1 MTTFAII
8 RNIHLFSVIT
18 FLLIYL
24 VKTFLLLFQSAD
36 KQAAFKAKT
45 KILEMVVS
53 ALFLLIGGYMLTQI
67 PEIKPM
73 MYVKIALVLA
83 SIPIAIIAYKRSN
96 KLLAILSLVLI
107 IASYGLAEMSKK
119 PRIDKS
125 TAESM
130 DGAALFSANCTG
142 CHGDDGKKG
151 LAGASDLSVSTLD
164 EAGLMEV
171 ILNGRGNMQSYKGA
185 LTDEQAK
192 VIATYILGLRK

>member
-8 RNIHLFSVIT
+8 RFVHLISVIT
-18 FLLIYL
+18 FLFIYL
-24 VKTFLLLFQSAD
+24 FKTYKLLFQTVEQ
-36 KQAAFKAKT
+36 QASFKAKT
-45 KILEMVVS
+45 KVLEMIVS
-53 ALFLLIGGYMLTQI
+53 ALFLLTGGYMLTQI

-73 MYVKIALVLA
+73 MYIKIALVLA

-130 DGAALFSANCTG
+130 DGATLFSANCSR
-142 CHGDDGKKG
+142 CHGDDGKLG
-151 LAGASDLSVSTLD
+151 LTGASDLSVSTLD
-164 EAGLMEV
+164 EAGVMSV
-171 ILNGRGNMQSYKGA
+171 ILNGRGTMTPYKGV
-185 LTDEQAK
+185 LSDEQAK